1 MGLQNRNVNAS
12 MQKAL
17 TMVQQKKLGLAAL
30 KASAEAVLATSDDTR
45 LGCISAPDEIMKILD
60 KDLEQTLVLMHQT
73 ETELTQMLICKTDHE
88 HLEMKV
94 EFLQKLAMKLTELKR
109 PFVLAI
115 TMIADILELN

>member
-1 MGLQNRNVNAS
+1 
-12 MQKAL
+12 
-17 TMVQQKKLGLAAL
+17 MVQQKKLGLAAL
-30 KASAEAVLATSDDTR
+30 KANAQAVLATNDDAQLHT
-45 LGCISAPDEIMKILD
+45 LSAPDEIMKILD
-60 KDLEQTLVLMHQT
+60 KDLEQALILMQQT